1 MRDGLMNVLGRL
13 VSAVVGI
20 ILVPIMLHGLG
31 AQRYGLW
38 VAALALPAL
47 LSAVDLG
54 LGWSIVRQVAGSNR
68 RKRSDDTS
76 RFVSAAA
83 SAYLVLGS
91 LGGLSVAA
99 LGWPLSRGLHLSAAN
114 EEVAPIVFAL
124 AGVTLFGD
132 QMLSFTTALFHGLR
146 RFDVA
151 NLVSSAGVVVRAV
164 GFIGLIASGAGLVAL
179 SLWQAAAS
187 LVMAVLSFKVVG
199 RVGPGLLSDVRRP
212 DWSALR
218 PHIRFGLASQ
228 LSSGLTKLIWD
239 VAPLLIGT
247 VRGSAAIAPYYV
259 GQRFPV
265 TVNGLT
271 SRLSEVIFPAASED
285 AAAKDPAGTRR
296 ALEVGTR
303 WTTVFALPLCLVL
316 WILGSKLLHAWVG
329 NVSHDTV
336 LVLRLTTAAVL
347 AEAVAGAA
355 LHVLWG
361 RGSARAVVFVL
372 GFVAAAVLGLTP
384 VLLVLN
390 GIVGAAWG
398 LLIPVVGG
406 SIAVFHLGARSSGLR
421 TLAVAREVSRGLPAA
436 ALACAATAWGV
447 AWLLERD
454 DWLGVLVAAT
464 ASAGAY
470 GITLYAFG
478 ARQEERD
485 LVRALFG
492 GAVALATW
500 PYKRLRRALRR
511 VWFLRTTWHMFP
523 QLMEFVMESRAYN
536 RYVVR
541 RQFARRVDPWDY
553 SNERGRERLVREAQI
568 LDAAREDRVYGDALE
583 VGCAEGAFT
592 EFLATRCEAVLA
604 VDISPLALRRA
615 RARCRWPEHVRF
627 AAWDLARD
635 PLPGRYDLIVVEG
648 VLDYFARPKTLRNV
662 RAKLVEGLRLNGY
675 LLIGNVKQGEVS
687 EQAWWGR
694 RFIRGGKWIN
704 TFMAKHPAL
713 TLVTNT
719 NDGTYIE
726 TLLKRIA

>member
-1 MRDGLMNVLGRL
+1 MRDGLMNVVGRL
-13 VSAVVGI
+13 VSAVFGI

-31 AQRYGLW
+31 PQQYGLW

-47 LSAVDLG
+47 LGAIDLG
-54 LGWSIVRQVAGSNR
+54 LGWSIVRQVAGSNG
-68 RKRSDDTS
+68 RKRVDETS
-76 RFVSAAA
+76 RFVSAAGRT
-83 SAYLVLGS
+83 YVVLGL
-91 LGGLSVAA
+91 LGGLCVAA

-114 EEVAPIVFAL
+114 EKVAPIVFAL

-151 NLVSSAGVVVRAV
+151 NLVSSAGIVVRAA
-164 GFIGLIASGAGLVAL
+164 GFIGLIASDAGLVAL
-179 SLWQAAAS
+179 SVWQSAVS
-187 LVMAVLSFKVVG
+187 LLMAILSFKVVG
-199 RVGPGLLSDVRRP
+199 RVGPGLLRDIRRP

-228 LSSGLTKLIWD
+228 LSSGLMKLIWD

-247 VRGSAAIAPYYV
+247 VQGSAAIAPYYV

-271 SRLSEVIFPAASED
+271 SRLSEVIFPAASET
-285 AAAKDPAGTRR
+285 AAAKDPGGRRR

-303 WTTVFALPLCLVL
+303 WTTVLALPLCLVL
-316 WILGSKLLHAWVG
+316 WILGSQLLHAWVG
-329 NVSHDTV
+329 EVSHDTV
-336 LVLRLTTAAVL
+336 VVLRLTTAAVL

-361 RGSARAVVFVL
+361 RGSARTVVFVL
-372 GFVAAAVLGLTP
+372 GFVAAATLGLTP
-384 VLLVLN
+384 VLLVLT

-406 SIAVFHLGARSSGLR
+406 SMAVFHLGARSSGFR
-421 TLAVAREVSRGLPAA
+421 TIDLARDVSRGLPAA
-436 ALACAATAWGV
+436 ALTCAATAWGLG
-447 AWLLERD
+447 WLLARE
-454 DWLGVLVAAT
+454 DWLGVLLAAT
-464 ASAGAY
+464 ASAGVY
-470 GITLYAFG
+470 GTTLYAFG

-492 GAVALATW
+492 GVIALATW
-500 PYKRLRRALRR
+500 PYRRLRRALRR
-511 VWFLRTTWHMFP
+511 MWFLRTTWHLFP
-523 QLMEFVMESRAYN
+523 QLMEFAMESRAYN
-536 RYVVR
+536 RHVVD
-541 RQFARRVDPWDY
+541 RQFARRLDPWDY
-553 SNERGRERLVREAQI
+553 SSGRGRERLEREARI
-568 LDAAREDRVYGDALE
+568 LDAARGDQVYGDALE

-592 EFLATRCEAVLA
+592 ELLATRCRTVLA
-604 VDISPLALRRA
+604 VDISPIALRRA
-615 RARCRWPEHVRF
+615 KARCNWPEHVRF

-635 PLPGRYDLIVVEG
+635 RLPGQYDLIVVEG
-648 VLDYFARPKTLRNV
+648 VLDYFARPGTLRNV
-662 RAKLVEGLRLNGY
+662 RAKLVDGLRLNGY

-694 RFIRGGKWIN
+694 RLIRGGKWIN
-704 TFMAKHPAL
+704 TFMAEHPAL
-713 TLVTNT
+713 ALVTTT